1 MQVLALKYRPKH
13 FSELVGQESVAKTLS
28 LALDNQRLANA
39 YLFSGLRGSG
49 KTSSSRIFARALMC
63 ETGPKAVPCDT
74 CIQCQS
80 ALNNHHI
87 DIIEMDGA
95 SNRGIDDVRNL
106 IEQTR
111 YKPSFGRY
119 KIFIIDEVHMFTTE
133 AFNALLKT
141 LEEPPSHVKFLLAT
155 TDALKLPATILS
167 RTQHFRFKKI
177 PENSVISHLKTIL
190 EKEQVS
196 YETSALEKL
205 AHSGQ
210 GSLRDTITLLEQAI
224 NYCDNAITESKVAEM
239 LGAIDR
245 SVLEDFFQS
254 LINQDEARL
263 QERYAILENY
273 ETESVLEEM
282 MLFLKAK
289 LLSPDSYSILLIER
303 FFKIIMSSLSLLKE
317 GANASFVLLLLKMKF
332 KEALKLKALDDAIL
346 ELEQSKESVLKP
358 LNQNA
363 NASKQEP
370 KSTEKIEQAERIEGT
385 EKKEKLETR
394 ENTETLQTL
403 MLSAKDRIFHNL
415 FKQVQTLV
423 YERNYELGEVFEKNI
438 RFIDFDSQTK
448 TLTWESLATDKDKE
462 LLRERF
468 KIVKSIVDGVFGKGE
483 NIKIALKHHLENKST
498 LETQEIKDFKISSL
512 REKILPKPTIETTAE
527 TKENDTKE
535 AVGKALQTKEN
546 DTKEAVGKALQT
558 KENDTKEAVG
568 KALQTK
574 ENDTKEAVGKALQ
587 TKENDTKE
595 TKETQPKQAPTALQ
609 EFMANH
615 SELIEEIKSEFEIK
629 SVELL

>member
-63 ETGPKAVPCDT
+63 EEGPKAVPCDT

-106 IEQTR
+106 IEQTH

-263 QERYAILENY
+263 KERYAILENY

-363 NASKQEP
+363 NAPKQEF
-370 KSTEKIEQAERIEGT
+370 KSAEKIEKPEKIES
-385 EKKEKLETR
+385 
-394 ENTETLQTL
+394 TETPQTP

-423 YERNYELGEVFEKNI
+423 YERNYELGAVFEKNI

-448 TLTWESLATDKDKE
+448 TLTWESLATNKDKE

-483 NIKIALKHHLENKST
+483 NIKIALKNHSENKST
-498 LETQEIKDFKISSL
+498 REVVKGFKFPPS
-512 REKILPKPTIETTAE
+512 KPKPTTETTAE
-527 TKENDTKE
+527 TKEKETKE
-535 AVGKALQTKEN
+535 VVEKEIKEKEIKEN
-546 DTKEAVGKALQT
+546 DTKEVQ
-558 KENDTKEAVG
+558 
-568 KALQTK
+568 
-574 ENDTKEAVGKALQ
+574 
-587 TKENDTKE
+587 
-595 TKETQPKQAPTALQ
+595 ETQPKETPTALQ
-609 EFMANH
+609 EFMANY
-615 SELIEEIKSEFEIK
+615 SDLIEEIKSEFEIK

>member
-63 ETGPKAVPCDT
+63 EEGPKAVPCDT
-74 CIQCQS
+74 CTQCQS

-263 QERYAILENY
+263 KERYAILENY

-346 ELEQSKESVLKP
+346 ELEQSKESAFQP

-363 NASKQEP
+363 NAPKQEP
-370 KSTEKIEQAERIEGT
+370 KSAEKIEKPEKRESAE
-385 EKKEKLETR
+385 KR
-394 ENTETLQTL
+394 ENTETPQTP

-423 YERNYELGEVFEKNI
+423 YERNYELGAVFEKNI

-448 TLTWESLATDKDKE
+448 TLTWESLATHKDKE

-483 NIKIALKHHLENKST
+483 SIKIALKNQNKSA
-498 LETQEIKDFKISSL
+498 LEVVKESKFPYSKL
-512 REKILPKPTIETTAE
+512 KPTTETTAE
-527 TKENDTKE
+527 TKEKETKE
-535 AVGKALQTKEN
+535 KETKEKETKEKETKEKEVQEN
-546 DTKEAVGKALQT
+546 DTKEVQ
-558 KENDTKEAVG
+558 
-568 KALQTK
+568 
-574 ENDTKEAVGKALQ
+574 
-587 TKENDTKE
+587 
-595 TKETQPKQAPTALQ
+595 ETQPKQAPTALQ

-615 SELIEEIKSEFEIK
+615 SNLIEEIKSEFEIK

>member
-196 YETSALEKL
+196 YESSALEKL

-224 NYCDNAITESKVAEM
+224 NYCDNAITESKVAAM

-273 ETESVLEEM
+273 ETEGVLEEM

-332 KEALKLKALDDAIL
+332 KEALKLKALDDAIV
-346 ELEQSKESVLKP
+346 ELEQTLF
-358 LNQNA
+358 NQSPSISYNA
-363 NASKQEP
+363 PKQES
-370 KSTEKIEQAERIEGT
+370 KSIEKREQREQIESIEKRESAET
-385 EKKEKLETR
+385 P
-394 ENTETLQTL
+394 QTP
-403 MLSAKDRIFHNL
+403 MLSAKDRIFHSL

-423 YERNYELGEVFEKNI
+423 YERNYELGAVFEKNI

-448 TLTWESLATDKDKE
+448 TLTWESLAADKDKE

-468 KIVKSIVDGVFGKGE
+468 KIVKSIVDSVFGKGE
-483 NIKIALKHHLENKST
+483 NTKIALKNHLENKNAPE
-498 LETQEIKDFKISSL
+498 ETKEVKEFKFPPL
-512 REKILPKPTIETTAE
+512 KPQPTTETTAE
-527 TKENDTKE
+527 TKENEKE

-546 DTKEAVGKALQT
+546 DTKEVQEKEI
-558 KENDTKEAVG
+558 KENDTKEV
-568 KALQTK
+568 K
-574 ENDTKEAVGKALQ
+574 EKEIQ
-587 TKENDTKE
+587 
-595 TKETQPKQAPTALQ
+595 ETQPKEVPTALQ

-615 SELIEEIKSEFEIK
+615 SNLIEEIKSEFEIK

>member
-63 ETGPKAVPCDT
+63 EEGPKAVPCDT
-74 CIQCQS
+74 CTQCQS

-346 ELEQSKESVLKP
+346 ELEQSKESTLKP

-363 NASKQEP
+363 NAFKQE
-370 KSTEKIEQAERIEGT
+370 SAEKIEKPEKRESAET
-385 EKKEKLETR
+385 Q
-394 ENTETLQTL
+394 QTP

-423 YERNYELGEVFEKNI
+423 YERNYELGAVFEKNI
-438 RFIDFDSQTK
+438 RFVDFDSQTK
-448 TLTWESLATDKDKE
+448 TLTWESLATHKDKE

-483 NIKIALKHHLENKST
+483 NIKIALKNHSENKSA
-498 LETQEIKDFKISSL
+498 LEVVKEFKFPSL
-512 REKILPKPTIETTAE
+512 KPKPTTETTAE
-527 TKENDTKE
+527 TKEKDTKE
-535 AVGKALQTKEN
+535 IQK
-546 DTKEAVGKALQT
+546 
-558 KENDTKEAVG
+558 
-568 KALQTK
+568 
-574 ENDTKEAVGKALQ
+574 
-587 TKENDTKE
+587 
-595 TKETQPKQAPTALQ
+595 TQPKETPTALQ
-609 EFMANH
+609 EFMASH
-615 SELIEEIKSEFEIK
+615 SDLIEEIKSEFEIK

>member
-63 ETGPKAVPCDT
+63 EEGPKAVPCDT

-196 YETSALEKL
+196 YESSALEKL

-273 ETESVLEEM
+273 ETEGVLEEM

-289 LLSPDSYSILLIER
+289 LLSPDTYSILLIER

-346 ELEQSKESVLKP
+346 ELEQTP
-358 LNQNA
+358 FNQSPSISYNA
-363 NASKQEP
+363 TKQEF
-370 KSTEKIEQAERIEGT
+370 KGTEKIEQAERIEGT
-385 EKKEKLETR
+385 EKREKLEKR
-394 ENTETLQTL
+394 ENAEAPQTP

-423 YERNYELGEVFEKNI
+423 YERNYELGAVFEKNI

-448 TLTWESLATDKDKE
+448 TLTWESLAADKDKE

-468 KIVKSIVDGVFGKGE
+468 KIVKGIVDGVFGKGE
-483 NIKIALKHHLENKST
+483 NIKIALKNHLENKSARE
-498 LETQEIKDFKISSL
+498 ETKEVKDFKISSL
-512 REKILPKPTIETTAE
+512 REKILPKPTTETTAEMKEKETKEAVKKEVQKNEIKEKEVQKKE

-535 AVGKALQTKEN
+535 IQ
-546 DTKEAVGKALQT
+546 
-558 KENDTKEAVG
+558 
-568 KALQTK
+568 
-574 ENDTKEAVGKALQ
+574 
-587 TKENDTKE
+587 
-595 TKETQPKQAPTALQ
+595 ETQPKETPTALQ

-615 SELIEEIKSEFEIK
+615 SDLIEEIRSEFEIK

>member
-196 YETSALEKL
+196 YESSALEKL

-273 ETESVLEEM
+273 ETEGVLEEM

-346 ELEQSKESVLKP
+346 ELEQTP
-358 LNQNA
+358 FNQSPSISYNTP
-363 NASKQEP
+363 KQEP
-370 KSTEKIEQAERIEGT
+370 KSIERIEGT
-385 EKKEKLETR
+385 EKKE
-394 ENTETLQTL
+394 NTEIPQTP

-423 YERNYELGEVFEKNI
+423 YERNYELGAVFEKNI

-468 KIVKSIVDGVFGKGE
+468 KIVKGIVDSVFGKGE
-483 NIKIALKHHLENKST
+483 NIKIALKNHLENKSAPE
-498 LETQEIKDFKISSL
+498 ETKEVKDFKISSL
-512 REKILPKPTIETTAE
+512 REKILPKPTTETTAE
-527 TKENDTKE
+527 MQEKETKE
-535 AVGKALQTKEN
+535 AVGKETKEN
-546 DTKEAVGKALQT
+546 EIKEKETKE
-558 KENDTKEAVG
+558 KEV
-568 KALQTK
+568 QR
-574 ENDTKEAVGKALQ
+574 
-587 TKENDTKE
+587 NDTKE
-595 TKETQPKQAPTALQ
+595 TKEIQPKEAPTALQ

-615 SELIEEIKSEFEIK
+615 SNLIEEIKSEFEIK

>member
-63 ETGPKAVPCDT
+63 EKGPKAVPCDT
-74 CIQCQS
+74 CTQCQS

-289 LLSPDSYSILLIER
+289 LLSPDAYSILLIER
-303 FFKIIMSSLSLLKE
+303 FFKIIMSALSLLKE

-363 NASKQEP
+363 NAFKQEP
-370 KSTEKIEQAERIEGT
+370 KIAEKIEKP
-385 EKKEKLETR
+385 EKKESAEKRESAETP
-394 ENTETLQTL
+394 QTP

-423 YERNYELGEVFEKNI
+423 YERNYELGAVFEKNI

-448 TLTWESLATDKDKE
+448 TLTWESLATHKDKE

-483 NIKIALKHHLENKST
+483 NIKIALKNQNKSA
-498 LETQEIKDFKISSL
+498 LEEIKEFKFPYS
-512 REKILPKPTIETTAE
+512 KPKPTTETTAE
-527 TKENDTKE
+527 IKENDTKE
-535 AVGKALQTKEN
+535 AAEKEAKEKEAKEKETKEKETKEKETKEN
-546 DTKEAVGKALQT
+546 DIKEVQ
-558 KENDTKEAVG
+558 
-568 KALQTK
+568 
-574 ENDTKEAVGKALQ
+574 
-587 TKENDTKE
+587 
-595 TKETQPKQAPTALQ
+595 ETQPKETPTALQ

-615 SELIEEIKSEFEIK
+615 SDLIEEIRSEFEIK

>member
-63 ETGPKAVPCDT
+63 EEGPKAVPCDT

-196 YETSALEKL
+196 YEASALEKL

-273 ETESVLEEM
+273 ETEGVLEEM

-289 LLSPDSYSILLIER
+289 LLSPDTYSILLIER

-332 KEALKLKALDDAIL
+332 KEALKLKALDDAIV
-346 ELEQSKESVLKP
+346 ELEQTP
-358 LNQNA
+358 FNQSPSISYNA
-363 NASKQEP
+363 PKQES
-370 KSTEKIEQAERIEGT
+370 KNIEKREKIEQIESIEKRESAET
-385 EKKEKLETR
+385 P
-394 ENTETLQTL
+394 QTP

-423 YERNYELGEVFEKNI
+423 YERNYELGAVFEKNI

-483 NIKIALKHHLENKST
+483 NIKIALKHHLENKNAPE
-498 LETQEIKDFKISSL
+498 ETKEVKEFKFPPL
-512 REKILPKPTIETTAE
+512 KPKLTTETTAE
-527 TKENDTKE
+527 TKEKETKE

-546 DTKEAVGKALQT
+546 DTKEV
-558 KENDTKEAVG
+558 
-568 KALQTK
+568 
-574 ENDTKEAVGKALQ
+574 
-587 TKENDTKE
+587 
-595 TKETQPKQAPTALQ
+595 KETQPKEAPTVLQ

>member
-196 YETSALEKL
+196 YESSALEKL

-263 QERYAILENY
+263 KERYAILENY
-273 ETESVLEEM
+273 ETEGVLEEM

-289 LLSPDSYSILLIER
+289 LLSPDTYSILLIER

-332 KEALKLKALDDAIL
+332 KEALKLKALDDAIV
-346 ELEQSKESVLKP
+346 ELEQTP
-358 LNQNA
+358 FNQSPSISYNA
-363 NASKQEP
+363 PKQEP
-370 KSTEKIEQAERIEGT
+370 KSAERIEGT
-385 EKKEKLETR
+385 EKKEKLEKK
-394 ENTETLQTL
+394 ENAETLQTP

-415 FKQVQTLV
+415 FNQVQTLV
-423 YERNYELGEVFEKNI
+423 YERNYELGAVFEKNI

-448 TLTWESLATDKDKE
+448 TLTWESLAADKDKE

-483 NIKIALKHHLENKST
+483 NIKIALKNQNKSAP
-498 LETQEIKDFKISSL
+498 ETQEVKEFKFPFL
-512 REKILPKPTIETTAE
+512 KPQPTTETTAE
-527 TKENDTKE
+527 MQENDTKE

-546 DTKEAVGKALQT
+546 DTKEVQKSEV
-558 KENDTKEAVG
+558 KEIQEKEI
-568 KALQTK
+568 Q
-574 ENDTKEAVGKALQ
+574 EA
-587 TKENDTKE
+587 
-595 TKETQPKQAPTALQ
+595 QPKEAPTALQ

>member
-196 YETSALEKL
+196 YESSALEKL

-273 ETESVLEEM
+273 ETEGVLEEM

-289 LLSPDSYSILLIER
+289 LLSPDTYSILLIER

-332 KEALKLKALDDAIL
+332 KEALKLKALDDAIV
-346 ELEQSKESVLKP
+346 ELEQTP
-358 LNQNA
+358 FNQSPSISYNA
-363 NASKQEP
+363 PKQEP
-370 KSTEKIEQAERIEGT
+370 KSTEKIEQAERIEGA
-385 EKKEKLETR
+385 EKREKLEKIA
-394 ENTETLQTL
+394 NAETPKTP

-423 YERNYELGEVFEKNI
+423 YERNYELGAVFEKNI

-448 TLTWESLATDKDKE
+448 ILTWESLAADKDKE

-483 NIKIALKHHLENKST
+483 NIKIALKNHLENKSARE
-498 LETQEIKDFKISSL
+498 ETKEVKDFKISSL
-512 REKILPKPTIETTAE
+512 REKILPKPTTETTAE
-527 TKENDTKE
+527 TKENEKE
-535 AVGKALQTKEN
+535 AVGKALQIKENNTKEVQEKEVQKN
-546 DTKEAVGKALQT
+546 DTKEVKG
-558 KENDTKEAVG
+558 
-568 KALQTK
+568 
-574 ENDTKEAVGKALQ
+574 
-587 TKENDTKE
+587 
-595 TKETQPKQAPTALQ
+595 TQPKESPTALQ

-615 SELIEEIKSEFEIK
+615 SNLIEEIKSEFEIK

>member
-63 ETGPKAVPCDT
+63 EEGPKAVPCDT
-74 CIQCQS
+74 CTQCQS

-254 LINQDEARL
+254 LINQDEVRL
-263 QERYAILENY
+263 KERYAILENY

-303 FFKIIMSSLSLLKE
+303 FFKIIMSGLSLLKE

-346 ELEQSKESVLKP
+346 ELEQSKESVLKS

-363 NASKQEP
+363 NAFKQE
-370 KSTEKIEQAERIEGT
+370 SADKIEKPEKRESAET
-385 EKKEKLETR
+385 P
-394 ENTETLQTL
+394 QTP

-423 YERNYELGEVFEKNI
+423 YERNYELGAVFEKNI

-448 TLTWESLATDKDKE
+448 TLTWESLATHKDKE

-483 NIKIALKHHLENKST
+483 NIKIALKNQNKSA
-498 LETQEIKDFKISSL
+498 LEVVKEFKFPPL
-512 REKILPKPTIETTAE
+512 KPKPTTETTAE
-527 TKENDTKE
+527 MKESETKE
-535 AVGKALQTKEN
+535 AVE
-546 DTKEAVGKALQT
+546 
-558 KENDTKEAVG
+558 
-568 KALQTK
+568 
-574 ENDTKEAVGKALQ
+574 
-587 TKENDTKE
+587 KE
-595 TKETQPKQAPTALQ
+595 TKEKEVQETQPKQAPTALQ
-609 EFMANH
+609 EFMANY
-615 SELIEEIKSEFEIK
+615 SDLIEEIKSEFEIK

>member
-63 ETGPKAVPCDT
+63 EEGPKAVPCDT

-196 YETSALEKL
+196 YESSALEKL

-224 NYCDNAITESKVAEM
+224 NYCDNAITESKVAAM

-263 QERYAILENY
+263 QECYAILENY

-289 LLSPDSYSILLIER
+289 LLIPDSYSILLIER

-346 ELEQSKESVLKP
+346 ELEQTP
-358 LNQNA
+358 FNQSPSISYNA
-363 NASKQEP
+363 PKQEP
-370 KSTEKIEQAERIEGT
+370 KSAERIEGT
-385 EKKEKLETR
+385 EKKESAEKK
-394 ENTETLQTL
+394 ENTETPQTP

-423 YERNYELGEVFEKNI
+423 YERNYELGAVFEKNI
-438 RFIDFDSQTK
+438 CFIDFDSQTK
-448 TLTWESLATDKDKE
+448 TLTWESLATNKDKE

-483 NIKIALKHHLENKST
+483 NIKIALKNHSENKSARE
-498 LETQEIKDFKISSL
+498 ETKEIKDFKISSL
-512 REKILPKPTIETTAE
+512 REKILPKPTTETTAE
-527 TKENDTKE
+527 TKEKETKE
-535 AVGKALQTKEN
+535 KETKE
-546 DTKEAVGKALQT
+546 KE
-558 KENDTKEAVG
+558 
-568 KALQTK
+568 
-574 ENDTKEAVGKALQ
+574 

-595 TKETQPKQAPTALQ
+595 TKETQPKESPTALQ
-609 EFMANH
+609 EFMTNH
-615 SELIEEIKSEFEIK
+615 SNLIEEIKSEFEIK

>member
-63 ETGPKAVPCDT
+63 EEGPKAVPCDT
-74 CIQCQS
+74 CTQCQS

-332 KEALKLKALDDAIL
+332 KEALKLKALDDAIV
-346 ELEQSKESVLKP
+346 ELEQAP
-358 LNQNA
+358 FNQSPSISYNA
-363 NASKQEP
+363 PKQEF
-370 KSTEKIEQAERIEGT
+370 KNIEKREKIEKIESI
-385 EKKEKLETR
+385 EKR
-394 ENTETLQTL
+394 ENAETPQTP

-423 YERNYELGEVFEKNI
+423 YERNYELGVVFEKNI

-448 TLTWESLATDKDKE
+448 TLTWESLATNKDKE

-483 NIKIALKHHLENKST
+483 NIKIALKNHLENKSARE
-498 LETQEIKDFKISSL
+498 ETKEVKDFKISSL
-512 REKILPKPTIETTAE
+512 REKILPKPTTETTAE
-527 TKENDTKE
+527 IQEKETKEAVKKEIKEKEIQKKEIKENDTKE
-535 AVGKALQTKEN
+535 VQ
-546 DTKEAVGKALQT
+546 
-558 KENDTKEAVG
+558 
-568 KALQTK
+568 
-574 ENDTKEAVGKALQ
+574 
-587 TKENDTKE
+587 
-595 TKETQPKQAPTALQ
+595 ETQLKEAPTALQ

-615 SELIEEIKSEFEIK
+615 SNLIEEIKSEFEIK

>member
-63 ETGPKAVPCDT
+63 EEGPKAVPCDT
-74 CIQCQS
+74 CPQCQS

-254 LINQDEARL
+254 LINQDEVRL

-289 LLSPDSYSILLIER
+289 LLSPDTYSILLIER

-317 GANASFVLLLLKMKF
+317 GANAGFVLLLLKMKF

-346 ELEQSKESVLKP
+346 ELEQSKESAFQP
-358 LNQNA
+358 LNQSA
-363 NASKQEP
+363 NAFKQEP
-370 KSTEKIEQAERIEGT
+370 KIAEKIEKPEKRESAET
-385 EKKEKLETR
+385 P
-394 ENTETLQTL
+394 QTP

-423 YERNYELGEVFEKNI
+423 YERNYELGAVFEKNI

-448 TLTWESLATDKDKE
+448 TLTWESLATHKDKE

-483 NIKIALKHHLENKST
+483 NIKIALKNHSENKSA
-498 LETQEIKDFKISSL
+498 LEVVKEFKFPFS
-512 REKILPKPTIETTAE
+512 KPKPTTETMAE
-527 TKENDTKE
+527 TKEKEIKENDTKE
-535 AVGKALQTKEN
+535 IQ
-546 DTKEAVGKALQT
+546 
-558 KENDTKEAVG
+558 
-568 KALQTK
+568 
-574 ENDTKEAVGKALQ
+574 
-587 TKENDTKE
+587 
-595 TKETQPKQAPTALQ
+595 ETQPKETLTALQ

-615 SELIEEIKSEFEIK
+615 SNLIEEIKSEFEIK

>member
-63 ETGPKAVPCDT
+63 EEGPKAVPCDT

-263 QERYAILENY
+263 KERYAILENY

-358 LNQNA
+358 INQNA
-363 NASKQEP
+363 NAPKQEP
-370 KSTEKIEQAERIEGT
+370 KSAEKRENPEKIENAEIP
-385 EKKEKLETR
+385 
-394 ENTETLQTL
+394 QTP

-423 YERNYELGEVFEKNI
+423 YERNYELGAVFEKNI

-448 TLTWESLATDKDKE
+448 TLTWESLAANKDKE

-498 LETQEIKDFKISSL
+498 PETQEFKFPFL
-512 REKILPKPTIETTAE
+512 KPKPTTETMAE
-527 TKENDTKE
+527 TKEKEVQKNEIKEKKVQENDTKE
-535 AVGKALQTKEN
+535 VQEI
-546 DTKEAVGKALQT
+546 
-558 KENDTKEAVG
+558 
-568 KALQTK
+568 
-574 ENDTKEAVGKALQ
+574 
-587 TKENDTKE
+587 
-595 TKETQPKQAPTALQ
+595 QPKEAPTALQ

-615 SELIEEIKSEFEIK
+615 SNLIEEIKSEFEIK

>member
-196 YETSALEKL
+196 YESSALEKL

-263 QERYAILENY
+263 KERYAILENY
-273 ETESVLEEM
+273 ETEGVLEEM

-289 LLSPDSYSILLIER
+289 LLSPDTYSILLIER

-346 ELEQSKESVLKP
+346 ELEQTP
-358 LNQNA
+358 FNQSPSISYNA
-363 NASKQEP
+363 PKQEP
-370 KSTEKIEQAERIEGT
+370 KSVERIEGT
-385 EKKEKLETR
+385 EKREKLEKR
-394 ENTETLQTL
+394 ENAEAPQIP

-423 YERNYELGEVFEKNI
+423 YERNYELGAVFEKNI

-448 TLTWESLATDKDKE
+448 TLTWESLATNKDKE
-462 LLRERF
+462 LLRERS

-483 NIKIALKHHLENKST
+483 NIKIALKNHLENKSAPE
-498 LETQEIKDFKISSL
+498 ETKEVKDFKISSL
-512 REKILPKPTIETTAE
+512 REKILPKPTTETTAE
-527 TKENDTKE
+527 MKEKEVQKKETKEKEIQKKEIKENDTKE
-535 AVGKALQTKEN
+535 VQ
-546 DTKEAVGKALQT
+546 
-558 KENDTKEAVG
+558 
-568 KALQTK
+568 
-574 ENDTKEAVGKALQ
+574 
-587 TKENDTKE
+587 
-595 TKETQPKQAPTALQ
+595 ETQPKETPTALQ

-615 SELIEEIKSEFEIK
+615 SNLIEEIKSEFEIK

>member
-28 LALDNQRLANA
+28 LALNNQRLANA

-63 ETGPKAVPCDT
+63 EEGPKAVPCDT
-74 CIQCQS
+74 CTQCQS

-263 QERYAILENY
+263 QECYAILENY

-303 FFKIIMSSLSLLKE
+303 FFKIIMSGLSLLKE

-363 NASKQEP
+363 NAFKQEP
-370 KSTEKIEQAERIEGT
+370 KSAEKIEKP
-385 EKKEKLETR
+385 EKR
-394 ENTETLQTL
+394 ESTETPQTP

-423 YERNYELGEVFEKNI
+423 YERNYELGAVFEKNI

-448 TLTWESLATDKDKE
+448 TLTWESLATHKDKE
-462 LLRERF
+462 LLKERF

-483 NIKIALKHHLENKST
+483 NIKIALKNQNKSA
-498 LETQEIKDFKISSL
+498 LEEIKEFKFPYS
-512 REKILPKPTIETTAE
+512 KPKPTTETTAE

-535 AVGKALQTKEN
+535 NDTKEN
-546 DTKEAVGKALQT
+546 DTKENDT
-558 KENDTKEAVG
+558 KENDTKEI
-568 KALQTK
+568 Q
-574 ENDTKEAVGKALQ
+574 
-587 TKENDTKE
+587 
-595 TKETQPKQAPTALQ
+595 ETQPKETPTALQ

-615 SELIEEIKSEFEIK
+615 SDLIEEIKSEFEIK

>member
-28 LALDNQRLANA
+28 LALNNQRLANA

-63 ETGPKAVPCDT
+63 EEGPKAVPCDT

-254 LINQDEARL
+254 LINQDEVRL
-263 QERYAILENY
+263 KERYAILENY

-385 EKKEKLETR
+385 EKKEKPEKKENAETP
-394 ENTETLQTL
+394 QTP

-423 YERNYELGEVFEKNI
+423 YERNYELGAVFEKNI

-448 TLTWESLATDKDKE
+448 TLTWESLATNKDKE

-483 NIKIALKHHLENKST
+483 NIKIALKNHLENKSARE
-498 LETQEIKDFKISSL
+498 ETKEVKDFKISSL
-512 REKILPKPTIETTAE
+512 REKILPKPTTETTAEMKEKEVQKNEIKEKE

-535 AVGKALQTKEN
+535 V
-546 DTKEAVGKALQT
+546 
-558 KENDTKEAVG
+558 
-568 KALQTK
+568 
-574 ENDTKEAVGKALQ
+574 
-587 TKENDTKE
+587 
-595 TKETQPKQAPTALQ
+595 KETQPKEAPTALQ

-615 SELIEEIKSEFEIK
+615 SDLIEEIKSEFEIK

>member
-63 ETGPKAVPCDT
+63 EEGPKAVPCDT
-74 CIQCQS
+74 CPQCQS
-80 ALNNHHI
+80 ALNSHHI

-289 LLSPDSYSILLIER
+289 LLSPDTYSILLIER
-303 FFKIIMSSLSLLKE
+303 FFKIIMSGLSLLKE

-346 ELEQSKESVLKP
+346 ELEQSKESALKP

-363 NASKQEP
+363 NAFKQE
-370 KSTEKIEQAERIEGT
+370 SAEKIEKPEKRESAET
-385 EKKEKLETR
+385 P
-394 ENTETLQTL
+394 QTP

-423 YERNYELGEVFEKNI
+423 YERNYELGAVFEKNI

-483 NIKIALKHHLENKST
+483 NIKIALKNHSENKSA
-498 LETQEIKDFKISSL
+498 LEEIKEFKFPFS
-512 REKILPKPTIETTAE
+512 KPKPTTETTAE
-527 TKENDTKE
+527 TKE
-535 AVGKALQTKEN
+535 
-546 DTKEAVGKALQT
+546 
-558 KENDTKEAVG
+558 
-568 KALQTK
+568 
-574 ENDTKEAVGKALQ
+574 
-587 TKENDTKE
+587 KE
-595 TKETQPKQAPTALQ
+595 TKEAIEKETKEKETKEKETKEKETKEVQETQPKETPTALQ

>member
-63 ETGPKAVPCDT
+63 EEGPKAVPCDT

-263 QERYAILENY
+263 QEHYAILENY

-289 LLSPDSYSILLIER
+289 LLSPDTYSILLIER
-303 FFKIIMSSLSLLKE
+303 FFKIIMSGLSLLKE

-346 ELEQSKESVLKP
+346 ELEQSKESTLKP
-358 LNQNA
+358 LSQNA
-363 NASKQEP
+363 NAFKQES
-370 KSTEKIEQAERIEGT
+370 KSADKIEKP
-385 EKKEKLETR
+385 EKK
-394 ENTETLQTL
+394 ENTETLQTP

-423 YERNYELGEVFEKNI
+423 YERNYELGAVFEKNI

-448 TLTWESLATDKDKE
+448 TLTWESLATHKDKE

-483 NIKIALKHHLENKST
+483 NIKIALKNHSENKSA
-498 LETQEIKDFKISSL
+498 LEEIKEFKFPSL
-512 REKILPKPTIETTAE
+512 KPKPTTETTAE
-527 TKENDTKE
+527 TKEKETKEVVEKEIKEKEIKEKEIKEKEIQKNDTKE
-535 AVGKALQTKEN
+535 VQ
-546 DTKEAVGKALQT
+546 
-558 KENDTKEAVG
+558 
-568 KALQTK
+568 
-574 ENDTKEAVGKALQ
+574 
-587 TKENDTKE
+587 
-595 TKETQPKQAPTALQ
+595 ETQPKETPTALQ
-609 EFMANH
+609 EFMANY
-615 SELIEEIKSEFEIK
+615 SDLIEEIKSEFEIK

>member
-196 YETSALEKL
+196 YENSALEKL

-273 ETESVLEEM
+273 ETEGVLEEM

-289 LLSPDSYSILLIER
+289 LLSPDTYSILLIER

-332 KEALKLKALDDAIL
+332 KEALKLKALDDAIV
-346 ELEQSKESVLKP
+346 ELEQTP
-358 LNQNA
+358 FNQSPSISYNA
-363 NASKQEP
+363 PKQES
-370 KSTEKIEQAERIEGT
+370 KNIEKREQREQRESIE
-385 EKKEKLETR
+385 KR
-394 ENTETLQTL
+394 ENTETPQTP

-423 YERNYELGEVFEKNI
+423 YERNYELGAVFEKNI

-483 NIKIALKHHLENKST
+483 SIKIALKHHLENKNAPE
-498 LETQEIKDFKISSL
+498 ETKEVKEFKFPPL
-512 REKILPKPTIETTAE
+512 KPKLTTETTAEMQEKETKEAVGKEIKEKEVQKNEIKEKE

-535 AVGKALQTKEN
+535 VQ
-546 DTKEAVGKALQT
+546 EA
-558 KENDTKEAVG
+558 
-568 KALQTK
+568 
-574 ENDTKEAVGKALQ
+574 
-587 TKENDTKE
+587 
-595 TKETQPKQAPTALQ
+595 QPKEAPTALQ

>member
-63 ETGPKAVPCDT
+63 EEGPKAVPCDT
-74 CIQCQS
+74 CTQCQS

-303 FFKIIMSSLSLLKE
+303 FFKIIMSGLSLLKE

-363 NASKQEP
+363 NAFKQEP
-370 KSTEKIEQAERIEGT
+370 KIAEKIEKP
-385 EKKEKLETR
+385 EKK
-394 ENTETLQTL
+394 ENTETPQTP

-423 YERNYELGEVFEKNI
+423 YERNYELGAVFEKNI

-448 TLTWESLATDKDKE
+448 TLTWESLATHKDKE

-483 NIKIALKHHLENKST
+483 NIKIALKNHSENKSA
-498 LETQEIKDFKISSL
+498 LEEIKEFKFPSL
-512 REKILPKPTIETTAE
+512 KPQPTTETTAE
-527 TKENDTKE
+527 TKE
-535 AVGKALQTKEN
+535 
-546 DTKEAVGKALQT
+546 
-558 KENDTKEAVG
+558 
-568 KALQTK
+568 
-574 ENDTKEAVGKALQ
+574 
-587 TKENDTKE
+587 KE
-595 TKETQPKQAPTALQ
+595 TKEAIEKETKEKETKGIQEVQPKETPTALQ
-609 EFMANH
+609 EFMANN
-615 SELIEEIKSEFEIK
+615 SNLIEEIKSEFEIK

>member
-63 ETGPKAVPCDT
+63 EEGPKAVPCDT

-263 QERYAILENY
+263 KERYAILENY

-346 ELEQSKESVLKP
+346 ELEQTKESVLKP

-363 NASKQEP
+363 NAPKQEP
-370 KSTEKIEQAERIEGT
+370 KSAERIEQAERIEGT
-385 EKKEKLETR
+385 EKRESAERIESAETP
-394 ENTETLQTL
+394 QTP

-423 YERNYELGEVFEKNI
+423 YERNYELGAVFEKNI

-483 NIKIALKHHLENKST
+483 SIKIALKNHLENKSARE
-498 LETQEIKDFKISSL
+498 ETKEIKDFKISSL
-512 REKILPKPTIETTAE
+512 KEKILPKPTTETTAE
-527 TKENDTKE
+527 TEEKEVQENDTKE
-535 AVGKALQTKEN
+535 VQ
-546 DTKEAVGKALQT
+546 
-558 KENDTKEAVG
+558 
-568 KALQTK
+568 
-574 ENDTKEAVGKALQ
+574 
-587 TKENDTKE
+587 
-595 TKETQPKQAPTALQ
+595 ETQPKQAPTALQ
-609 EFMANH
+609 EFMANN
-615 SELIEEIKSEFEIK
+615 SNLIEEIKSEFEIK

>member
-74 CIQCQS
+74 CTQCQS

-263 QERYAILENY
+263 KERYAILENY

-289 LLSPDSYSILLIER
+289 LLNPDSYSILLIER

-346 ELEQSKESVLKP
+346 ELEQTP
-358 LNQNA
+358 FNQSPSISYNA
-363 NASKQEP
+363 PKQEF

-385 EKKEKLETR
+385 EKR
-394 ENTETLQTL
+394 ENTETPQTP

-423 YERNYELGEVFEKNI
+423 YERNYELGAVFEKNI

-468 KIVKSIVDGVFGKGE
+468 KIVKGIVDGVFGKGE
-483 NIKIALKHHLENKST
+483 NIKIALKNHLENKSARE
-498 LETQEIKDFKISSL
+498 ETKEVKDFKISSL
-512 REKILPKPTIETTAE
+512 REKILPKPTTETTAE
-527 TKENDTKE
+527 TKEKE
-535 AVGKALQTKEN
+535 VQKNEIKEKEIKEN
-546 DTKEAVGKALQT
+546 DTKEVQ
-558 KENDTKEAVG
+558 
-568 KALQTK
+568 
-574 ENDTKEAVGKALQ
+574 
-587 TKENDTKE
+587 
-595 TKETQPKQAPTALQ
+595 ETQPKQAPTALQ

-615 SELIEEIKSEFEIK
+615 SNLIEEIKSEFEIK

>member
-63 ETGPKAVPCDT
+63 EEGPKAVPCDT
-74 CIQCQS
+74 CTQCQS

-303 FFKIIMSSLSLLKE
+303 FFKIIMSGLSLLKE

-363 NASKQEP
+363 NAFKQES
-370 KSTEKIEQAERIEGT
+370 KIAEKIEKP
-385 EKKEKLETR
+385 EKK
-394 ENTETLQTL
+394 ENTETPQTP

-423 YERNYELGEVFEKNI
+423 YERNYELGAVFEKNI
-438 RFIDFDSQTK
+438 RFVDFDSQTK
-448 TLTWESLATDKDKE
+448 TLTWESLATHKDKE

-483 NIKIALKHHLENKST
+483 NIKIALKNHSENKSA
-498 LETQEIKDFKISSL
+498 LEEIKEFKFLSL
-512 REKILPKPTIETTAE
+512 KPKPTTETTAE
-527 TKENDTKE
+527 MKEKETKEVVENDTKE
-535 AVGKALQTKEN
+535 KEIQKNETKE
-546 DTKEAVGKALQT
+546 VQ
-558 KENDTKEAVG
+558 
-568 KALQTK
+568 
-574 ENDTKEAVGKALQ
+574 
-587 TKENDTKE
+587 
-595 TKETQPKQAPTALQ
+595 ETQPKETPTALQ
-609 EFMANH
+609 EFMANN
-615 SELIEEIKSEFEIK
+615 SDLIEEIKSEFEIK

>member
-63 ETGPKAVPCDT
+63 EEGPKSVPCDT
-74 CIQCQS
+74 CTQCQS

-303 FFKIIMSSLSLLKE
+303 FFKIIMSGLSLLKE

-346 ELEQSKESVLKP
+346 ELEQAP
-358 LNQNA
+358 FNQSPSISYNA
-363 NASKQEP
+363 PKQES
-370 KSTEKIEQAERIEGT
+370 KSAEKIEKP
-385 EKKEKLETR
+385 EKKESAETP
-394 ENTETLQTL
+394 QTP

-423 YERNYELGEVFEKNI
+423 YERNYELGAVFEKNI

-448 TLTWESLATDKDKE
+448 TLTWESLATHKDKE

-483 NIKIALKHHLENKST
+483 NIKIALKNHSENKST
-498 LETQEIKDFKISSL
+498 REVVKEFKFPSL
-512 REKILPKPTIETTAE
+512 KPKPTTETMAEIKEKE
-527 TKENDTKE
+527 TKENDAKE
-535 AVGKALQTKEN
+535 IQETQL
-546 DTKEAVGKALQT
+546 
-558 KENDTKEAVG
+558 
-568 KALQTK
+568 
-574 ENDTKEAVGKALQ
+574 
-587 TKENDTKE
+587 KE
-595 TKETQPKQAPTALQ
+595 TPTALQ

-615 SELIEEIKSEFEIK
+615 SNLIEEIKSEFEIK

>member
-63 ETGPKAVPCDT
+63 EEGPKAVPCDT
-74 CIQCQS
+74 CTQCQS

-263 QERYAILENY
+263 QERYTVLENY

-303 FFKIIMSSLSLLKE
+303 FFKIIMSGLSLLKE

-346 ELEQSKESVLKP
+346 ELEQSKESTLKP

-363 NASKQEP
+363 NAFKQE
-370 KSTEKIEQAERIEGT
+370 SAEKIEKPEKRESAET
-385 EKKEKLETR
+385 P
-394 ENTETLQTL
+394 QTP

-423 YERNYELGEVFEKNI
+423 YERNYELGAVFEKNI

-448 TLTWESLATDKDKE
+448 TLTWESLATNKDKE

-483 NIKIALKHHLENKST
+483 NIKIALKNHSENKSA
-498 LETQEIKDFKISSL
+498 LEEIKEFKFPSL
-512 REKILPKPTIETTAE
+512 KPKPTTETTAETKEKE

-535 AVGKALQTKEN
+535 VKEI
-546 DTKEAVGKALQT
+546 QP
-558 KENDTKEAVG
+558 
-568 KALQTK
+568 
-574 ENDTKEAVGKALQ
+574 
-587 TKENDTKE
+587 KE
-595 TKETQPKQAPTALQ
+595 TPTALQ
-609 EFMANH
+609 EFMANY
-615 SELIEEIKSEFEIK
+615 SDLIEEIKSEFEIK

>member
-63 ETGPKAVPCDT
+63 EEGPKAVPCDT
-74 CIQCQS
+74 CTQCQS

-263 QERYAILENY
+263 KERYAILENY

-346 ELEQSKESVLKP
+346 ELEQAP
-358 LNQNA
+358 FNQSPSISYNA
-363 NASKQEP
+363 PKQEP
-370 KSTEKIEQAERIEGT
+370 KSAERIEQAERIEGT
-385 EKKEKLETR
+385 EKREKLEKR
-394 ENTETLQTL
+394 ASAEAPQTP

-423 YERNYELGEVFEKNI
+423 YERNYELGAVFEKNI

-448 TLTWESLATDKDKE
+448 TLTWESLATNKDKE
-462 LLRERF
+462 LLRERS
-468 KIVKSIVDGVFGKGE
+468 KIVKGIVDGVFGKGE
-483 NIKIALKHHLENKST
+483 NIKIALKNHLENKST
-498 LETQEIKDFKISSL
+498 REETKEVKDFKISSL
-512 REKILPKPTIETTAE
+512 REKILPKPTTETTAE
-527 TKENDTKE
+527 TKEKETKE
-535 AVGKALQTKEN
+535 KETKEKETKEKETKEKEVQEN
-546 DTKEAVGKALQT
+546 DTKEVQ
-558 KENDTKEAVG
+558 
-568 KALQTK
+568 
-574 ENDTKEAVGKALQ
+574 
-587 TKENDTKE
+587 
-595 TKETQPKQAPTALQ
+595 ETQPKEAPTALQ

-615 SELIEEIKSEFEIK
+615 SNLIEEIKSEFEIK

>member
-63 ETGPKAVPCDT
+63 EEGPKAVPCDT
-74 CIQCQS
+74 CTQCQS

-303 FFKIIMSSLSLLKE
+303 FFKITMSGLSLLKE

-363 NASKQEP
+363 NAFKQE
-370 KSTEKIEQAERIEGT
+370 SAEKIEKPG
-385 EKKEKLETR
+385 KK
-394 ENTETLQTL
+394 ENTETPQTP

-423 YERNYELGEVFEKNI
+423 YERNYELGAVFEKNI
-438 RFIDFDSQTK
+438 RFVDFDSQTK
-448 TLTWESLATDKDKE
+448 TLTWESLATHKDKE

-483 NIKIALKHHLENKST
+483 NIKIALKNQNKSA
-498 LETQEIKDFKISSL
+498 LEEIKEFKFLSL
-512 REKILPKPTIETTAE
+512 KPKPTTETTAEMKEKETKEAIEKE

-535 AVGKALQTKEN
+535 IQ
-546 DTKEAVGKALQT
+546 
-558 KENDTKEAVG
+558 
-568 KALQTK
+568 
-574 ENDTKEAVGKALQ
+574 
-587 TKENDTKE
+587 
-595 TKETQPKQAPTALQ
+595 ETQPKETPTALQ
-609 EFMANH
+609 EFMASH
-615 SELIEEIKSEFEIK
+615 SDLIEEIKSEFEIK

>member
-63 ETGPKAVPCDT
+63 EEGPKAVPCDT

-263 QERYAILENY
+263 KERYTILENY

-346 ELEQSKESVLKP
+346 ELEQTKESAFQP

-363 NASKQEP
+363 NAPKQEP
-370 KSTEKIEQAERIEGT
+370 KSAERIEGT
-385 EKKEKLETR
+385 EKREKLEKR
-394 ENTETLQTL
+394 ENAEAPQTP

-423 YERNYELGEVFEKNI
+423 YERNYELGAVFEKNI

-462 LLRERF
+462 LLKERF

-483 NIKIALKHHLENKST
+483 SIKIALKNHSENKSARE
-498 LETQEIKDFKISSL
+498 ETKEVKDFKISSL
-512 REKILPKPTIETTAE
+512 REKILPKPTTETTAE
-527 TKENDTKE
+527 TKEKETKE
-535 AVGKALQTKEN
+535 KE
-546 DTKEAVGKALQT
+546 VQ
-558 KENDTKEAVG
+558 
-568 KALQTK
+568 
-574 ENDTKEAVGKALQ
+574 
-587 TKENDTKE
+587 ENDTKE
-595 TKETQPKQAPTALQ
+595 TKETQPKEAPTALQ

-615 SELIEEIKSEFEIK
+615 SNLIEEIKSEFEIK

>member
-63 ETGPKAVPCDT
+63 EEGPKAVPCDT
-74 CIQCQS
+74 CPQCQS

-303 FFKIIMSSLSLLKE
+303 FFKIIMSALSLLKE

-363 NASKQEP
+363 NAFKQE
-370 KSTEKIEQAERIEGT
+370 SAEKIEKPEKREDAET
-385 EKKEKLETR
+385 P
-394 ENTETLQTL
+394 QTP

-423 YERNYELGEVFEKNI
+423 YERNYELGAVFEKNI

-448 TLTWESLATDKDKE
+448 TLTWESLATHKDKE

-483 NIKIALKHHLENKST
+483 NIKIALKNQNKST
-498 LETQEIKDFKISSL
+498 LEEIKEFKFPYS
-512 REKILPKPTIETTAE
+512 KPKPTTETTAE
-527 TKENDTKE
+527 MKEKETKEVQENDTKE
-535 AVGKALQTKEN
+535 AVEKENKEKEVQEN
-546 DTKEAVGKALQT
+546 DTKEAIENKT
-558 KENDTKEAVG
+558 KEKEI
-568 KALQTK
+568 Q
-574 ENDTKEAVGKALQ
+574 ENDAKEVQ
-587 TKENDTKE
+587 
-595 TKETQPKQAPTALQ
+595 ETQPKEAPTALQ

-615 SELIEEIKSEFEIK
+615 SDLIEEIKSEFEIK

>member
-63 ETGPKAVPCDT
+63 EEGPKAVPCDT

-196 YETSALEKL
+196 YESSALEKL

-224 NYCDNAITESKVAEM
+224 NYCDNAITESKVAAM

-263 QERYAILENY
+263 KEHYAILENY

-346 ELEQSKESVLKP
+346 ELEQAP
-358 LNQNA
+358 FNQSPSISYNA
-363 NASKQEP
+363 PKQEP

-385 EKKEKLETR
+385 EKKESAEKK
-394 ENTETLQTL
+394 ENTETPQTP

-423 YERNYELGEVFEKNI
+423 YERNYELGAVFEKNI

-448 TLTWESLATDKDKE
+448 TLTWESLATNKDKE

-468 KIVKSIVDGVFGKGE
+468 KIVKGIVDGVFGKGE
-483 NIKIALKHHLENKST
+483 NIKIALKNHLENKSAPE
-498 LETQEIKDFKISSL
+498 ETKEVKDFKISSL
-512 REKILPKPTIETTAE
+512 REKILPQPTTETTAE
-527 TKENDTKE
+527 MKEKEVQKKEVQKKEIKEKEIKENDTKE
-535 AVGKALQTKEN
+535 VQ
-546 DTKEAVGKALQT
+546 
-558 KENDTKEAVG
+558 
-568 KALQTK
+568 
-574 ENDTKEAVGKALQ
+574 
-587 TKENDTKE
+587 
-595 TKETQPKQAPTALQ
+595 ETQPKEAPTALQ

-615 SELIEEIKSEFEIK
+615 SNLIEEIKSEFEIK

>member
-63 ETGPKAVPCDT
+63 EEGPKAVPCDT
-74 CIQCQS
+74 CSQCQS

-224 NYCDNAITESKVAEM
+224 NYCNNAITESKVAEM

-263 QERYAILENY
+263 QECYAVLENY

-289 LLSPDSYSILLIER
+289 SLNPDTYSILLIER
-303 FFKIIMSSLSLLKE
+303 FFKIIMSGLSLLKE

-363 NASKQEP
+363 NAFKQE
-370 KSTEKIEQAERIEGT
+370 SAEKIEKPEKRESAET
-385 EKKEKLETR
+385 P
-394 ENTETLQTL
+394 QTP

-423 YERNYELGEVFEKNI
+423 YERNYELGAVFEKNI

-448 TLTWESLATDKDKE
+448 TLTWESLATHKDKE

-483 NIKIALKHHLENKST
+483 NIKIALKNHSENKSA
-498 LETQEIKDFKISSL
+498 LEEIKEFKFLSL
-512 REKILPKPTIETTAE
+512 KPKPTTETTVEMKESE
-527 TKENDTKE
+527 TKEAIE
-535 AVGKALQTKEN
+535 
-546 DTKEAVGKALQT
+546 
-558 KENDTKEAVG
+558 
-568 KALQTK
+568 
-574 ENDTKEAVGKALQ
+574 
-587 TKENDTKE
+587 KE
-595 TKETQPKQAPTALQ
+595 TKEKEVQETQPKETPTALQ

-615 SELIEEIKSEFEIK
+615 SDLIEEIKSEFEIK

>member
-63 ETGPKAVPCDT
+63 EEGPKAVPCDT
-74 CIQCQS
+74 CPQCQS

-303 FFKIIMSSLSLLKE
+303 FFKIIMSGLNLLKE

-346 ELEQSKESVLKP
+346 ELEQAP
-358 LNQNA
+358 FNQSPSISYNA
-363 NASKQEP
+363 PKQEF
-370 KSTEKIEQAERIEGT
+370 KNIEKREKIEQIESI
-385 EKKEKLETR
+385 EKR
-394 ENTETLQTL
+394 ENAETPQTP

-423 YERNYELGEVFEKNI
+423 YERNYELGVVFEKNI

-462 LLRERF
+462 LLRERV
-468 KIVKSIVDGVFGKGE
+468 KIVKSIVDSVFGKGE
-483 NIKIALKHHLENKST
+483 NIKIALKNHLENKSAPE
-498 LETQEIKDFKISSL
+498 ETKEVKDFKISSL
-512 REKILPKPTIETTAE
+512 REKILPKPTTETTAE
-527 TKENDTKE
+527 IQEKETKEAVKKEIKEKEIQKKEIKENDTKE
-535 AVGKALQTKEN
+535 VQ
-546 DTKEAVGKALQT
+546 
-558 KENDTKEAVG
+558 
-568 KALQTK
+568 
-574 ENDTKEAVGKALQ
+574 
-587 TKENDTKE
+587 
-595 TKETQPKQAPTALQ
+595 ETQPKETPTALQ

-615 SELIEEIKSEFEIK
+615 SDLIEEIKSEFEIK

>member
-63 ETGPKAVPCDT
+63 EEGPKAVPCDT

-196 YETSALEKL
+196 YESSALEKL

-289 LLSPDSYSILLIER
+289 LLSPNSYSILLIER

-332 KEALKLKALDDAIL
+332 KEALKLKALDDAIV
-346 ELEQSKESVLKP
+346 ELEQTP
-358 LNQNA
+358 FNQSPSISYNA
-363 NASKQEP
+363 PKQEP
-370 KSTEKIEQAERIEGT
+370 KSIERIEQAERIEGT
-385 EKKEKLETR
+385 EKR
-394 ENTETLQTL
+394 ENAETPQTP

-423 YERNYELGEVFEKNI
+423 YERNYELGAVFEKNI

-448 TLTWESLATDKDKE
+448 TLTWESLAADKDKE

-468 KIVKSIVDGVFGKGE
+468 KIVKSIVDSVFGKGE
-483 NIKIALKHHLENKST
+483 NIKIALKNHLENKSAPE
-498 LETQEIKDFKISSL
+498 ETKEVKDFKISSL
-512 REKILPKPTIETTAE
+512 REKILPKPTTETTAE
-527 TKENDTKE
+527 MKEKETKEKE
-535 AVGKALQTKEN
+535 VQKNEI
-546 DTKEAVGKALQT
+546 
-558 KENDTKEAVG
+558 
-568 KALQTK
+568 
-574 ENDTKEAVGKALQ
+574 
-587 TKENDTKE
+587 KE
-595 TKETQPKQAPTALQ
+595 TKETQPKEAPTALQ

-615 SELIEEIKSEFEIK
+615 SNLIEEIKSEFEIK

>member
-63 ETGPKAVPCDT
+63 EEGPKAVPCDT
-74 CIQCQS
+74 CTQCQS

-224 NYCDNAITESKVAEM
+224 NYCNNAITESKVAEM

-254 LINQDEARL
+254 LINQDEVRL

-346 ELEQSKESVLKP
+346 ELEQTP
-358 LNQNA
+358 FNQSPSISYNA
-363 NASKQEP
+363 PKQEP
-370 KSTEKIEQAERIEGT
+370 KSTEKIEKP
-385 EKKEKLETR
+385 EKR
-394 ENTETLQTL
+394 ENTETQQTP

-423 YERNYELGEVFEKNI
+423 YERNYELGAVFEKNI

-483 NIKIALKHHLENKST
+483 NIKIALKHHLENKSARE
-498 LETQEIKDFKISSL
+498 ETKEIKDFKISSL
-512 REKILPKPTIETTAE
+512 REKILPKPTTETTAE
-527 TKENDTKE
+527 TKEKE
-535 AVGKALQTKEN
+535 VQKNEIKE
-546 DTKEAVGKALQT
+546 KEI
-558 KENDTKEAVG
+558 KEKEI
-568 KALQTK
+568 K
-574 ENDTKEAVGKALQ
+574 EKEI
-587 TKENDTKE
+587 KEKE
-595 TKETQPKQAPTALQ
+595 IKEKEIKEKEIKEIQPKEAPTALQ

-615 SELIEEIKSEFEIK
+615 SNLIEEIKSEFEIK

>member
-63 ETGPKAVPCDT
+63 EEGPKAVPCDT

-196 YETSALEKL
+196 YENSALEKL

-273 ETESVLEEM
+273 ETEGVLEEM

-332 KEALKLKALDDAIL
+332 KEALKFKALDDAIL
-346 ELEQSKESVLKP
+346 ELEQSKESAFQP

-363 NASKQEP
+363 NAPKQEP
-370 KSTEKIEQAERIEGT
+370 KSAEKIERAERIEGT
-385 EKKEKLETR
+385 EKREKLETR
-394 ENTETLQTL
+394 ENTETLQTP

-423 YERNYELGEVFEKNI
+423 YERNYELGAVFEKNI

-448 TLTWESLATDKDKE
+448 TLTWESLATNKDKE

-468 KIVKSIVDGVFGKGE
+468 KIVKGIVDGVFGKGE
-483 NIKIALKHHLENKST
+483 SIKIALKNHLENKST
-498 LETQEIKDFKISSL
+498 
-512 REKILPKPTIETTAE
+512 REVVKELKFPYSKPKPTTETTAKMKEKEVQKKE

-535 AVGKALQTKEN
+535 VQEIQLKE
-546 DTKEAVGKALQT
+546 
-558 KENDTKEAVG
+558 
-568 KALQTK
+568 
-574 ENDTKEAVGKALQ
+574 
-587 TKENDTKE
+587 
-595 TKETQPKQAPTALQ
+595 APTALQ

-615 SELIEEIKSEFEIK
+615 SNLIEEIKSEFEIK

>member
-63 ETGPKAVPCDT
+63 EEGPKSVPCDT
-74 CIQCQS
+74 CTQCQS

-254 LINQDEARL
+254 LINQDEVQL

-289 LLSPDSYSILLIER
+289 LLSPDTYSILLIER

-363 NASKQEP
+363 NAFKQEP
-370 KSTEKIEQAERIEGT
+370 KSAEKIEKP
-385 EKKEKLETR
+385 EKK
-394 ENTETLQTL
+394 ENTETPQTP

-423 YERNYELGEVFEKNI
+423 YERNYELGAVFEKNI

-448 TLTWESLATDKDKE
+448 TLTWESLATHKDKE

-483 NIKIALKHHLENKST
+483 NIKIALKNHSENKST
-498 LETQEIKDFKISSL
+498 REVVKEFKFPSL
-512 REKILPKPTIETTAE
+512 KPKPTTGTTAE
-527 TKENDTKE
+527 MKEKETKEKEVQKNDTKE
-535 AVGKALQTKEN
+535 VQ
-546 DTKEAVGKALQT
+546 
-558 KENDTKEAVG
+558 
-568 KALQTK
+568 
-574 ENDTKEAVGKALQ
+574 
-587 TKENDTKE
+587 
-595 TKETQPKQAPTALQ
+595 ETQPKETPTALQ
-609 EFMANH
+609 EFMANN
-615 SELIEEIKSEFEIK
+615 SDLIEEIKSEFEIK

>member
-63 ETGPKAVPCDT
+63 EEGPKAVPCDT
-74 CIQCQS
+74 CTQCQS

-224 NYCDNAITESKVAEM
+224 NYCDNAITENKVAEM

-254 LINQDEARL
+254 LINQDEAQL

-289 LLSPDSYSILLIER
+289 LLSPDAYSILLIER
-303 FFKIIMSSLSLLKE
+303 FFKIIMSGLSLLKE

-346 ELEQSKESVLKP
+346 ELEQSKESALKP

-363 NASKQEP
+363 NAFKQE
-370 KSTEKIEQAERIEGT
+370 SAEKIEKPEKRESAET
-385 EKKEKLETR
+385 P
-394 ENTETLQTL
+394 QTP

-423 YERNYELGEVFEKNI
+423 YERNYELGAVFEKNI

-448 TLTWESLATDKDKE
+448 TLTWESLATHKDKE

-483 NIKIALKHHLENKST
+483 NIKIALKNHSENKSAK
-498 LETQEIKDFKISSL
+498 EVVKEFKFPSL
-512 REKILPKPTIETTAE
+512 KPQPTTETTAETKEKEAKEAIEKE

-535 AVGKALQTKEN
+535 IQ
-546 DTKEAVGKALQT
+546 
-558 KENDTKEAVG
+558 
-568 KALQTK
+568 
-574 ENDTKEAVGKALQ
+574 
-587 TKENDTKE
+587 
-595 TKETQPKQAPTALQ
+595 ETQPKETPTALQ
-609 EFMANH
+609 EFMANN
-615 SELIEEIKSEFEIK
+615 SNLIEEIKSEFEIK

>member
-28 LALDNQRLANA
+28 LALNNQRLANA

-63 ETGPKAVPCDT
+63 EEGPKAVPCDT

-141 LEEPPSHVKFLLAT
+141 LEEPPGHVKFLLAT

-196 YETSALEKL
+196 YESSALEKL

-224 NYCDNAITESKVAEM
+224 NYCDNAITESKVAAM

-263 QERYAILENY
+263 KERYAILENY

-346 ELEQSKESVLKP
+346 ELEQTKESTFKP
-358 LNQNA
+358 INQNA
-363 NASKQEP
+363 NAPKQEP
-370 KSTEKIEQAERIEGT
+370 KSAERIEGT
-385 EKKEKLETR
+385 EKRESAETP
-394 ENTETLQTL
+394 QTP

-423 YERNYELGEVFEKNI
+423 YERNYELGVVFEKNI

-448 TLTWESLATDKDKE
+448 TLTWESLATNKDKE

-483 NIKIALKHHLENKST
+483 NIKIALKNHSENKSV
-498 LETQEIKDFKISSL
+498 LEETKDFKFSYS
-512 REKILPKPTIETTAE
+512 KPKPTTETTAE
-527 TKENDTKE
+527 MKEKETKEAVKKEVKEKEIQKKEIKENDTKE
-535 AVGKALQTKEN
+535 VQ
-546 DTKEAVGKALQT
+546 
-558 KENDTKEAVG
+558 
-568 KALQTK
+568 
-574 ENDTKEAVGKALQ
+574 
-587 TKENDTKE
+587 
-595 TKETQPKQAPTALQ
+595 ETQPKETPTALQ